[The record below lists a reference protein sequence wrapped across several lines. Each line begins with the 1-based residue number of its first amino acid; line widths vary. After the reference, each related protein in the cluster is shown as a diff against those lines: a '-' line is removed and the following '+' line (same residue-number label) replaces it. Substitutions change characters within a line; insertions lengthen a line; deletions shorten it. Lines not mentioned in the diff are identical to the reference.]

1 MSKSKALTASPQCA
15 LPGPRVV
22 GGARVSLRGCY
33 QGWQVAEPHGLQAGW
48 RQHCR
53 HRRWK
58 VPKILLLRPGWEWS
72 HRQGQQQHQGSVS
85 FSSVCSLTLQ
95 VSQQHLGRIA
105 ASSVRSWAFCWSQ
118 QTLHAAF
125 MAQPIFWHSMLVALW
140 AWRPVTAAGSSPG
153 SRWGRTLASYLN
165 SRISVKQFPN
175 SAGTPQGPP

>member
-1 MSKSKALTASPQCA
+1 MSKSKALTALPQCA

-48 RQHCR
+48 RQNCR

-118 QTLHAAF
+118 QDLACGLHGPAY
-125 MAQPIFWHSMLVALW
+125 LLALH
-140 AWRPVTAAGSSPG
+140 VGGSLGLEACHGCWELSWEQMGEDPG
-153 SRWGRTLASYLN
+153 LLPEFQN
-165 SRISVKQFPN
+165 
-175 SAGTPQGPP
+175 